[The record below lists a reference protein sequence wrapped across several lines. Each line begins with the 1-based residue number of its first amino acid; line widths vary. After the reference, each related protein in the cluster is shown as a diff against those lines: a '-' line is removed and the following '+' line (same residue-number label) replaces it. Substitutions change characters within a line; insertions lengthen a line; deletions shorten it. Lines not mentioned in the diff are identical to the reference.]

1 MNNFEI
7 RLIEALHTFEI
18 NIEKNNFK
26 KKFTDGKE
34 ANINFKDEKRIV
46 RLMNRIRVLQEKQ
59 RSLPTMLKKKTM
71 AIIYKLYMSVY
82 ALKGDKVNYNKYKNL
97 YNKSANF
104 SYIKFINK

>member
-7 RLIEALHTFEI
+7 RLIEALHSFEI
-18 NIEKNNFK
+18 NIKKNNFK

-34 ANINFKDEKRIV
+34 ANINFKNEERIV
-46 RLMNRIRVLQEKQ
+46 RLVNRIRVLKEKQ
-59 RSLPTMLKKKTM
+59 RSLPTMLKKTTM

-97 YNKSANF
+97 YNKSTKF
-104 SYIKFINK
+104 VYMKFINK